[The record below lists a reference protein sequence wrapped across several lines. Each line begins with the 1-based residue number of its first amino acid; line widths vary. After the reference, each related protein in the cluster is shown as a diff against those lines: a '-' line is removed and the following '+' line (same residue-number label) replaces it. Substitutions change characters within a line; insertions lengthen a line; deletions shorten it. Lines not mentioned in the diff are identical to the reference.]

1 MELNNVGSGIGGVA
15 LGKNIGFFPVLYYP
29 PTSTNV
35 YIDQTLIG
43 SLFAISV
50 SRDTLS
56 LKFTQGACKAGDPS
70 MELLADPALDG
81 ILLLSPHV
89 KEEEIGFLKNFR
101 VPVVFLFFKPK
112 DTAFAYVDMDNVKGA
127 RLAVE
132 HLVSLGHRKI
142 AFIGGD
148 ISLSSNA
155 RDRYM
160 GYQEVLVETGIVETP
175 AVVKHGDFSMTHGY
189 EAMMEILNLPKSAR
203 PTAVFGATDM
213 IAMGAMQACT
223 QSGLRVPW
231 DMSVVGFDD
240 IETAETSDPPLTTI
254 RQPFQEIGQ
263 KAVMLVD
270 ALISDPFI
278 HDKHQVIAPALIV
291 RSSSVAP
298 LRA

>member
-1 MELNNVGSGIGGVA
+1 MGSENVGPVIGGVA
-15 LGKNIGFFPVLYYP
+15 LGKTLGFFPILYYP
-29 PTSTNV
+29 SNATNV
-35 YIDQTLIG
+35 YIEQTLIG
-43 SLFAISV
+43 CLFAISV

-56 LKFTQGACKAGDPS
+56 IKFTQGTCKEGDPS
-70 MELLADPALDG
+70 MGLLADPSLDG

-89 KEEEIGFLKNFR
+89 KEEEIGFLKESR
-101 VPVVFLFFKPK
+101 VPVVFLFFQPK
-112 DTAFAYVDMDNVKGA
+112 DPAFAYVDMDNLKGA

-148 ISLSSNA
+148 IGLSSNA
-155 RDRYM
+155 RDRYR

-189 EAMMEILNLPKSAR
+189 EAMKEILDLPKPAR

-213 IAMGAMQACT
+213 IAMGAIQACT

-231 DMSVVGFDD
+231 DISVVGFDD

-254 RQPFQEIGQ
+254 RQPFQEIGR

-270 ALISDPFI
+270 ALISDPSI